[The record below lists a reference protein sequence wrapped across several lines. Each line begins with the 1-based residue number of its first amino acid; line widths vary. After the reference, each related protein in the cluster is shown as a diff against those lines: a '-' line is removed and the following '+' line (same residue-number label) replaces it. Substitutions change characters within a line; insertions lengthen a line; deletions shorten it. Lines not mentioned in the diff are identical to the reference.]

1 MCSLTIYSLGAFLF
15 CQAVMP
21 MLLDSIDQLQY
32 PPTLLVT
39 GATAAIRGSPNFAQ
53 WATANFS
60 KRALSQ
66 SLAREFGP
74 KGIHVAH
81 AIIDGVIDLEAYKK
95 MVINDGKPDGKLSPE
110 GVRSYLETSGRYL
123 IPG

>member
-1 MCSLTIYSLGAFLF
+1 MSSLTIYSLRAFLF

-39 GATAAIRGSPNFAQ
+39 GATVAIRGSPNF
-53 WATANFS
+53 S
-60 KRALSQ
+60 KRALALSQ

-81 AIIDGVIDLEAYKK
+81 AIIDGVIDLEPYNKL
-95 MVINDGKPDGKLSPE
+95 VINNGKPDGKLSPE
-110 GVRSYLETSGRYL
+110 GVRSYLETSGSYL
-123 IPG
+123 IPGYM